1 MMHQPRSILSDWF
14 SALVPGRSWPIAL
27 LLPLFSAVLNGQ
39 YTQDALRFSM
49 YNLQGSSRFI
59 GMGGAMGAVGA
70 DFTTASY
77 NPAGIGFFQ
86 RQALSL
92 SPGLNFSSTESDW
105 LSRQGDSKSLF
116 QFGSAGL
123 VLTRRSN
130 PDSQQG
136 LQFFN
141 FSIGYNRLASFNQRI
156 LLSGQQAIHGLGSYF
171 SALSNGTT
179 PGSLDPFSSG
189 LAFQTYL
196 IDSVPGSEG
205 LAYIPLGAEDGTP
218 VQISRQISRSGS
230 HGEVVINSAIN
241 YAHRFYLGATLGIHR
256 LDFEQES
263 TVLERDVNDAVPM
276 YQSVEWRDNLFVSGT
291 GFSFKL
297 GAIYRITEAWRV
309 GASIHSPVFLS
320 LDEQFNSRMNTQF
333 NSSTYSSAS
342 PILQYAYDLNL
353 PWRWQLSSAYLIKK
367 KAILAVDYEQVN
379 YSGISFAPALDFSQE
394 NMFVDTAFGLSH
406 GVKLGFEYR
415 IEGVYARLGY
425 QFQSSPLKSSVQS
438 SFHNHIFST
447 GLGWQ
452 LRKWITID
460 GVFSLQHREGRQFVF
475 EGYADLPAARVIQ
488 QNMLFQISA
497 TLFF

>member
-1 MMHQPRSILSDWF
+1 MQQFRALIRCFF
-14 SALVPGRSWPIAL
+14 SMLIPSVSVCIVL
-27 LLPLFSAVLNGQ
+27 CFMLFNSVLKAQ

-92 SPGLNFSSTESDW
+92 SPGLNFSSTESEW
-105 LSRQGDSKSLF
+105 LSRTGDSKSLF

-130 PDSQQG
+130 HDSNHG

-156 LLSGQQAIHGLGSYF
+156 LLSGQQALHGLGSYF
-171 SALSNGTT
+171 SGISNGTT
-179 PGSLDPFSSG
+179 PSSLDPFSSG

-196 IDSVPGSEG
+196 IDSILGSGG
-205 LAYIPLGAEDGTP
+205 LAYESLGAADGNQ

-263 TVLERDVNDAVPM
+263 TILERDVNDLVPA
-276 YQSVEWRDNLFVSGT
+276 YQSVEWKDNLFVSGT
-291 GFSFKL
+291 GFSFKM
-297 GAIYRITEAWRV
+297 GAIYRVTDAWRV
-309 GASIHSPVFLS
+309 GASIHTPVFLS
-320 LDEQFNSRMNTQF
+320 LEEQFSSRMNTYF
-333 NSSTYSSAS
+333 NSANYVASS
-342 PILQYAYDLNL
+342 PILQYTYDVNL
-353 PWRWQLSSAYLIKK
+353 PWRWQFSSAYVLKK
-367 KAILAVDYEQVN
+367 RAIFALEYEQVD
-379 YSGISFAPALDFSQE
+379 YSGISFAPALDFTQE

-406 GVKLGFEYR
+406 CAKFGFEYR
-415 IEGVYARLGY
+415 LEGVYARLGY
-425 QFQSSPLKSSVQS
+425 QFLSAPFRSSDLS
-438 SFHNHIFST
+438 SFHNHTFSA
-447 GLGWQ
+447 GFGWQ

-460 GVFSLQHREGRQFVF
+460 GAFALQHREGRQFVF
-475 EGYADLPAARVIQ
+475 EGYADLPAARVMQ
-488 QNMLFQISA
+488 QNMLFQLSA